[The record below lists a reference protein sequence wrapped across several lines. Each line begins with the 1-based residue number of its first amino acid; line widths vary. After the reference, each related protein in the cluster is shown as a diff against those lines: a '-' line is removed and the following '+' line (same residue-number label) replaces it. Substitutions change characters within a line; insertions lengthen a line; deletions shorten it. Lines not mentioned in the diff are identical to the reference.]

1 MARGIN
7 NVSYTFVILKNTNSN
22 TSEYQKKQAKC
33 QNFQI
38 TKLCICQN
46 KHFEGVLSI

>member
-1 MARGIN
+1 MARGIK
-7 NVSYTFVILKNTNSN
+7 NVSYTFVILKTTNSN

-38 TKLCICQN
+38 TKLCICQS